1 MQHLWRKR
9 YVTISWI
16 TLSAVSLVLLIASVQ
31 HKNNKV
37 CKGINVEITGTENN
51 FFVDKKEVTDALKAS
66 GSIKGEPLSNIN
78 LQMLEHRLKKNKWIA
93 KAELFFDNEEV
104 LQAVVEEKNPVARI
118 FTAEGN
124 SFYIDS
130 ACRHLPLSNKLSAR
144 VPMFTNFPTQ
154 RIKLSKPDSAL
165 MASVKELAM
174 FIQADDFWKAQV
186 AQIDITPDGFEMVPT
201 IGNHVVL
208 LGNGEDYKE
217 KFDRLYSFY
226 KQVWTKVGFEKYE
239 KIAVQFKGQVVATKR
254 GSFTTRVDSAKA
266 MEALTDL
273 LAKTQQANEEALDVD
288 STNEKQVEDITAAKQ
303 PLPTNENV
311 QQAPVEQQI
320 DTAHEHE
327 ERQRKKP
334 LNVNNKAD
342 TRADVKH
349 AAVKSRAKQDE
360 KIIKHKRG
368 AKVPKAVMKKRE
380 KVLRK

>member
-9 YVTISWI
+9 YVTIVWI

-37 CKGINVEITGTENN
+37 CKGINVEISGTENN
-51 FFVDKKEVTDALKAS
+51 FFVDKKEVTDALTAS
-66 GSIKGEPLSNIN
+66 GSIKGETLSNIN
-78 LQMLEHRLKKNKWIA
+78 LRMLENRLKKNKWIA

-118 FTAEGN
+118 FTAEGT

-130 ACRHLPLSNKLSAR
+130 ACQHLPLSNKLSAR
-144 VPMFTNFPTQ
+144 VPMFTNFPTS
-154 RIKLSKPDSAL
+154 RVKLSKPDSAL

-174 FIQADDFWKAQV
+174 FIQANDFWKAQV

-201 IGNHVVL
+201 IGNHIVL

-266 MEALTDL
+266 MEALNDL
-273 LAKTQQANEEALDVD
+273 LEKTQQANEEAMNAD
-288 STNEKQVEDITAAKQ
+288 SNNQKEDEDITVV
-303 PLPTNENV
+303 T
-311 QQAPVEQQI
+311 
-320 DTAHEHE
+320 
-327 ERQRKKP
+327 RK
-334 LNVNNKAD
+334 
-342 TRADVKH
+342 DVKR
-349 AAVKSRAKQDE
+349 AAVKTREKKDE
-360 KIIKHKRG
+360 KVKKNERDK
-368 AKVPKAVMKKRE
+368 KVAKAVMKKRE
-380 KVLRK
+380 KVVKK

>member
-9 YVTISWI
+9 YVTIVWI

-37 CKGINVEITGTENN
+37 CKGINVEISGTENN
-51 FFVDKKEVTDALKAS
+51 FFVDKKEVTDALTAS
-66 GSIKGEPLSNIN
+66 GSIKGETLSNIN
-78 LQMLEHRLKKNKWIA
+78 LRMLENRLKKNKWIA

-118 FTAEGN
+118 FTAEGT

-130 ACRHLPLSNKLSAR
+130 ACQHLPLSNKLSAR
-144 VPMFTNFPTQ
+144 VPMFTNFPTS
-154 RIKLSKPDSAL
+154 RVKLSKPNSAL

-174 FIQADDFWKAQV
+174 FIQANDFWKAQV

-201 IGNHVVL
+201 IGNHIVL

-266 MEALTDL
+266 MEALNDL
-273 LAKTQQANEEALDVD
+273 LEKTQQANEEAMNAD
-288 STNEKQVEDITAAKQ
+288 SNNQKEGEDITVAKQ
-303 PLPTNENV
+303 AVAVNDNV
-311 QQAPVEQQI
+311 QPEPEKQQRK
-320 DTAHEHE
+320 TVTQHK
-327 ERQRKKP
+327 ERQEKK
-334 LNVNNKAD
+334 LINVNNKAV
-342 TRADVKH
+342 TRKDVER
-349 AAVKSRAKQDE
+349 AAVKTREKKDE
-360 KIIKHKRG
+360 KVKKNERDK
-368 AKVPKAVMKKRE
+368 KVAKAVMKKRE
-380 KVLRK
+380 KVVKK